1 MIAVILAGGK
11 GSRLA
16 PVTNFL
22 PKALV
27 PINGSPI
34 LKHQFDQL
42 KRIGISKVIVL
53 TGYLA
58 SSIKDFCKTYS
69 GELEITCIETNSDWT
84 PADRILASESII
96 GTEFLLIY
104 CDNYV
109 TSDEDLQNV
118 LKSTSELTFLIE
130 SRDIGNIKLDANRR
144 AYYLAGTR
152 KQSHKYVELGNIYIK
167 TEKFY
172 EELRNTRD
180 LPKTLQLFSEK
191 YPCSYKIATNPII
204 SLSSFENYKKIVAD
218 RRIILLDRD
227 GVLLEKMPTRE
238 YLTKFSDYAP
248 IYDNWSVLREISQ
261 IGIDFIIATNQ
272 PGIATGQVSE
282 VFLQQ
287 LHTKLISE
295 LTNYGINIL
304 SIFVC
309 KHHWDVGCNC
319 RKPKAGMLIEAMEK
333 FSVASTDTLYVGD
346 EEKDSAAA
354 VNAGID
360 YVLVSREVEDK
371 FAFTDLALAK
381 STILAK
387 ILKID

>member
-42 KRIGISKVIVL
+42 RRIGISKAIVL
-53 TGYLA
+53 TGYLS

-96 GTEFLLIY
+96 GTEFFLIY

-109 TSDEDLQNV
+109 TNDEDLQSILTSN
-118 LKSTSELTFLIE
+118 SELTFLIE
-130 SRDIGNIKLDANRR
+130 SRDKGNVKLDLNQR
-144 AYYLAGTR
+144 AYYLAGAR
-152 KQSHKYVELGNIYIK
+152 KQSHNYVELGNIYIK
-167 TEKFY
+167 TERFY
-172 EELRNTRD
+172 DELRNTRD

-191 YPCSYKIATNPII
+191 YPCGYKIAKDSII

-218 RRIILLDRD
+218 RKIILLDRD
-227 GVLLEKMPTRE
+227 GILLEKMPARE
-238 YLTKFSDYAP
+238 YLTKFSDYVP
-248 IYDNWSVLREISQ
+248 IYHNWSVLREISQ
-261 IGIDFIIATNQ
+261 LGIDFIIATNQ

-287 LHTKLISE
+287 LHTKLTSE
-295 LTNYGINIL
+295 LTSYGINVL
-304 SIFVC
+304 SIYVC
-309 KHHWDVGCNC
+309 KHHWDAGCNC

-333 FSVASTDTLYVGD
+333 FAINSNDTLYVGD
-346 EEKDSAAA
+346 EEKDSTAA

-360 YVLVSREVEDK
+360 YVLISRESKDK
-371 FAFTDLALAK
+371 FAFTDLVHAK
-381 STILAK
+381 STILSK

>member
-11 GSRLA
+11 GQRLA

-42 KRIGISKVIVL
+42 IRIGISKVFVL
-53 TGYLA
+53 TGHLA
-58 SSIKDFCKTYS
+58 SSINDFCKTYS
-69 GELEITCIETNSDWT
+69 GELEIICIETNSDWT
-84 PADRILASESII
+84 PADRILASETII
-96 GTEFLLIY
+96 GKEFFLIY

-109 TSDEDLQNV
+109 TNDEDLQRV
-118 LKSTSELTFLIE
+118 LESTSGLTFLIE
-130 SRDIGNIKLDANRR
+130 SREKGNVKVDGNQR
-144 AYYLAGTR
+144 AYYLAGAR
-152 KQSHKYVELGNIYIK
+152 KESHKYVELGNMYIN
-167 TEKFY
+167 TERFY

-180 LPKTLQLFSEK
+180 LPKTLQIFSEK
-191 YPCSYKIATNPII
+191 YPCSYKIATSPII
-204 SLSSFENYKKIVAD
+204 SLSSFENYKKVLAD
-218 RRIILLDRD
+218 RKIILLDRD

-248 IYDNWSVLREISQ
+248 IFDNWSVLREISQ
-261 IGIDFIIATNQ
+261 MGIDFIIATNQ

-287 LHTKLISE
+287 LHTRLTSE
-295 LTNYGINIL
+295 LTNYGVNIL

-309 KHHWDVGCNC
+309 KHHWDAKCNC
-319 RKPKAGMLIEAMEK
+319 RKPKPGMLIEAMEK
-333 FSVASTDTLYVGD
+333 FSIHSTDTLYIGD
-346 EEKDSAAA
+346 EEKDSVAAA
-354 VNAGID
+354 SAGIN
-360 YVLVSREVEDK
+360 YVLVNREVEDE
-371 FAFTDLALAK
+371 FAFTDLVFAK

-387 ILKID
+387 IFKID

>member
-42 KRIGISKVIVL
+42 SRIGISKAIVL
-53 TGYLA
+53 TGYLS

-96 GTEFLLIY
+96 GTEFFLIY

-109 TSDEDLQNV
+109 TNDEDLQSILTGN
-118 LKSTSELTFLIE
+118 SELTFLIE
-130 SRDIGNIKLDANRR
+130 SRDKGNVKLDLNQR
-144 AYYLAGTR
+144 AYYLAGAR
-152 KQSHKYVELGNIYIK
+152 KQSHNYVELGNIYIK
-167 TEKFY
+167 TERFY

-191 YPCSYKIATNPII
+191 YPCSYKIAKDSII
-204 SLSSFENYKKIVAD
+204 SLSSFENYKKIVTD
-218 RRIILLDRD
+218 RKIILLDRD
-227 GVLLEKMPTRE
+227 GILLEKMPARE
-238 YLTKFSDYAP
+238 YLTKFSDYVP

-261 IGIDFIIATNQ
+261 LGIDFIIATNQ

-287 LHTKLISE
+287 LHTKLTSE
-295 LTNYGINIL
+295 LTSYGINVL
-304 SIFVC
+304 SIYVC
-309 KHHWDVGCNC
+309 KHHWDAGCNC

-333 FSVASTDTLYVGD
+333 FAINSNDTLYVGD

-360 YVLVSREVEDK
+360 YVLISREGKDK
-371 FAFTDLALAK
+371 FAFTDLVHAK
-381 STILAK
+381 STILSK

>member
-16 PVTNFL
+16 PVTNFS

-27 PINGSPI
+27 PIYGSPI

-58 SSIKDFCKTYS
+58 SSIKEFCKTYS
-69 GELEITCIETNSDWT
+69 GELEITCIETNLDWT

-96 GTEFLLIY
+96 GTEFFLIY
-104 CDNYV
+104 CDNYI
-109 TSDEDLQNV
+109 TNDEDLQSV

-130 SRDIGNIKLDANRR
+130 SRDKGNIKLDANQR
-144 AYYLAGTR
+144 AYYLAGAR
-152 KQSHKYVELGNIYIK
+152 KQSHNYVELGNMYIK
-167 TEKFY
+167 TGRFY

-191 YPCSYKIATNPII
+191 YLCSYKIATDPII

-218 RRIILLDRD
+218 RKIILLDRD
-227 GVLLEKMPTRE
+227 GVLLKKMPARE

-287 LHTKLISE
+287 LHTKLTSE
-295 LTNYGINIL
+295 LTSYGVNVL

-309 KHHWDVGCNC
+309 KHHWNAGCNC
-319 RKPKAGMLIEAMEK
+319 RKPKAGLLIEAMEK
-333 FSVASTDTLYVGD
+333 FAIHLTDTLYVGD

-360 YVLVSREVEDK
+360 YVLVSREVKDK
-371 FAFTDLALAK
+371 FAFTDLVLAK

>member
-34 LKHQFDQL
+34 LKHQFDQI

-96 GTEFLLIY
+96 GTEFFLIY

-130 SRDIGNIKLDANRR
+130 SRDIGNIKLDANQR
-144 AYYLAGTR
+144 AYYLS
-152 KQSHKYVELGNIYIK
+152 KQ
-167 TEKFY
+167 
-172 EELRNTRD
+172 RNSM
-180 LPKTLQLFSEK
+180 K
-191 YPCSYKIATNPII
+191 N
-204 SLSSFENYKKIVAD
+204 
-218 RRIILLDRD
+218 
-227 GVLLEKMPTRE
+227 
-238 YLTKFSDYAP
+238 
-248 IYDNWSVLREISQ
+248 
-261 IGIDFIIATNQ
+261 
-272 PGIATGQVSE
+272 
-282 VFLQQ
+282 
-287 LHTKLISE
+287 
-295 LTNYGINIL
+295 
-304 SIFVC
+304 
-309 KHHWDVGCNC
+309 
-319 RKPKAGMLIEAMEK
+319 
-333 FSVASTDTLYVGD
+333 
-346 EEKDSAAA
+346 
-354 VNAGID
+354 
-360 YVLVSREVEDK
+360 
-371 FAFTDLALAK
+371 
-381 STILAK
+381 
-387 ILKID
+387 

>member
-42 KRIGISKVIVL
+42 RRIGISKAIVL
-53 TGYLA
+53 TGYLS

-69 GELEITCIETNSDWT
+69 GELQITCIETNSDWT

-109 TSDEDLQNV
+109 TNDEDLQSILTSN
-118 LKSTSELTFLIE
+118 SELTFLIE
-130 SRDIGNIKLDANRR
+130 SRDKGNVKLDLNQR
-144 AYYLAGTR
+144 AYYLAGAR
-152 KQSHKYVELGNIYIK
+152 KQSHNYVELGNIYIK
-167 TEKFY
+167 TERFY
-172 EELRNTRD
+172 DELRNTRD

-191 YPCSYKIATNPII
+191 YPCSYKIAKDSII
-204 SLSSFENYKKIVAD
+204 SLSSFENYKKIVAA
-218 RRIILLDRD
+218 RKMILLDRD
-227 GVLLEKMPTRE
+227 GILLEKMPARE
-238 YLTKFSDYAP
+238 YLTKFSDYVP

-261 IGIDFIIATNQ
+261 LGIDFIIATNQ

-287 LHTKLISE
+287 LHTKLTSE
-295 LTNYGINIL
+295 LTSYGINVL
-304 SIFVC
+304 SIYVC
-309 KHHWDVGCNC
+309 KHHWDAGCNC

-333 FSVASTDTLYVGD
+333 FAINSNDTLYVGD

-360 YVLVSREVEDK
+360 YVLISREGKDK
-371 FAFTDLALAK
+371 FAFTDLVHAK
-381 STILAK
+381 STILSK